1 MLCLIHRLFWCR
13 AFLSFSV
20 ISHFVT
26 EIKTLHLCCSRRL
39 SLSQW
44 KSIFENQST
53 IEMKEART
61 YRAGLKNKY
70 IIVSFLLILHEIS
83 DLISV

>member
-1 MLCLIHRLFWCR
+1 MSV
-13 AFLSFSV
+13 AF
-20 ISHFVT
+20 
-26 EIKTLHLCCSRRL
+26 RD
-39 SLSQW
+39 